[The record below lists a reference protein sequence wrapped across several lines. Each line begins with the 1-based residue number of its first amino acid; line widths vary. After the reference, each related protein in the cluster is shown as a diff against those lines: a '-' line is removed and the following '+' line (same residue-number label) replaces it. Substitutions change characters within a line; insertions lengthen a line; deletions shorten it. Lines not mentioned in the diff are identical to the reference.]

1 MKIGIMSFAHHHAE
15 AYIQAVRS
23 IPEIDLLGVADE
35 TIERARRQAEQHNTH
50 CFESYEALIAAKPD
64 GVIICTENNKHLP
77 LVEMAAK
84 AGVHVLC
91 EKPIATN
98 LKDAGKI
105 VAVCKQAGVWLMTA
119 FPMRFSSPLREVK
132 NLLDKGEL
140 GNVFCFN
147 GVNQGELPIKH
158 RAWFVD
164 KDLAGG
170 GAVMDHTV
178 HLIDIMRWYLGSE
191 VVEVYAQTNHIFY
204 ANQVDVETGG
214 LLMVTFESGVFASID
229 CSWSRPPYYP
239 SWGGL
244 GFEMITERGAVIV
257 DGFKQNLTI
266 YRQDLQR
273 PLWSYWGSDINRA
286 MIVEF
291 GQAISQNRKPY
302 VDGVDGYRAVEVAL
316 AAYESAK
323 TGQPVRIK

>member
-105 VAVCKQAGVWLMTA
+105 VEVCKQAGVWLMTA

-191 VVEVYAQTNHIFY
+191 VVEV
-204 ANQVDVETGG
+204 
-214 LLMVTFESGVFASID
+214 
-229 CSWSRPPYYP
+229 
-239 SWGGL
+239 
-244 GFEMITERGAVIV
+244 
-257 DGFKQNLTI
+257 
-266 YRQDLQR
+266 
-273 PLWSYWGSDINRA
+273 
-286 MIVEF
+286 
-291 GQAISQNRKPY
+291 
-302 VDGVDGYRAVEVAL
+302 
-316 AAYESAK
+316 
-323 TGQPVRIK
+323 